1 MGSPDGSSCQ
11 SISNIINQNE
21 QEEPDPHR
29 FFHAAAVF
37 SQSLI

>member
-11 SISNIINQNE
+11 SISKTINQNE

-29 FFHAAAVF
+29 SFHAAAVL